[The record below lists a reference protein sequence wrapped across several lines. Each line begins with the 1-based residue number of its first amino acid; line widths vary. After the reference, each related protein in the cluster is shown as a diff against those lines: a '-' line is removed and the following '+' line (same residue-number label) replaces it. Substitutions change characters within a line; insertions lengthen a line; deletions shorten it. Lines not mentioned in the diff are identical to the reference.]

1 MNTSHEL
8 DRIVGGWLEAR
19 TVDPPHG
26 SLASSLARVE
36 QVPQQHHRWLPAW
49 FRRGQDATEG
59 ALVHGPGDPS
69 RERKDRRLLGAAI
82 VGTSTAAIAL
92 AAAFGLWLGQDEPF
106 VPAPG
111 GAVHYVA
118 EDGDFR
124 TIGEAVRAAVDG
136 DTVIVAPGTYAEA
149 LIIDKDIT
157 LVGEEA
163 PGRATLLLVPKDAPD
178 PLAPLAPIDPRA
190 DRFELPERVPVGVQ
204 IIDTDAT
211 LRNLRIIGEGEGIAM
226 LVSGGAPTLEDL
238 TIKHANAP
246 LLETALAGA
255 LFIEDGSTASV
266 RDSIL
271 WQRVRISGGSAPTI
285 SDSDLS
291 GVALVVQAGSSPVFA
306 DNSLSGDCGCRDAIV
321 VGGSTPTFKGNT
333 FVFSGLDVVGLD
345 GDGTAA
351 HLERNRFSAHEADA
365 LSVSGGARVTI
376 RGNRFYGNNQ
386 GVHVHDASAAVH
398 DNEFVGN
405 WNAVMLSATDATL
418 ADNTIR
424 GGEIGI
430 SVGNGSTPSIS
441 GNLIENVGTRGI
453 FVADGTSPTVE
464 GNTICGSA
472 ENLVV
477 GPAARP
483 VLIANDICTDGDTA
497 AG

>member
-8 DRIVGGWLEAR
+8 DRIIGGWMEAR

-26 SLASSLARVE
+26 SLAAALARAHE
-36 QVPQQHHRWLPAW
+36 KPQQHHRWLRWWWQRGRGATNRPAA
-49 FRRGQDATEG
+49 RSAE
-59 ALVHGPGDPS
+59 ALVRQGGD
-69 RERKDRRLLGAAI
+69 RLPFGAA
-82 VGTSTAAIAL
+82 VTAMSVAVVAL
-92 AAAFGLWLGQDEPF
+92 VAGLGIWLDQTRPIL
-106 VPAPG
+106 PAPG
-111 GAVHYVA
+111 SAVHYVG
-118 EDGDFR
+118 EDGDFA
-124 TIGEAVRAAVDG
+124 TIAEAVQASVDG
-136 DTVIVAPGTYAEA
+136 DTVLVAPGTYQEA

-157 LVGEEA
+157 LAGEEV
-163 PGRATLLLVPKDAPD
+163 PGRASLLLMPEDAPD
-178 PLAPLAPIDPRA
+178 PLTPLSPYDPRA

-204 IIDTDAT
+204 VIDTDAT

-255 LFIEDGSTASV
+255 LFIEDGSTADV

-271 WQRVRISGGSAPTI
+271 WQRVRIGGGSAPTI

-321 VGGSTPTFKGNT
+321 VGGSTPTFEGNS
-333 FVFSGLDVVGLD
+333 FVFAGIDILGLD
-345 GDGTAA
+345 GDGTFA
-351 HLERNRFSAHEADA
+351 HVEGNRFSAHDADA
-365 LSVSGGARVTI
+365 LTVSDGADALI
-376 RGNRFYGNNQ
+376 LGNKFYGNNQ
-386 GVHVHDASAAVH
+386 GVRVHEASAAVR

-424 GGEIGI
+424 GGDYGVSI
-430 SVGNGSTPSIS
+430 GNGSTPSIS

-477 GPAARP
+477 GPAGHP
-483 VLIANDICTDGDTA
+483 VLIANDICTDEDTA